1 MTKCKTNLREMN
13 KLVSFQRKS
22 VRHFLNKMNHNSGNL
37 SAGEDKTDGKT
48 SASVLLV
55 VYYCGIV

>member
-1 MTKCKTNLREMN
+1 MN